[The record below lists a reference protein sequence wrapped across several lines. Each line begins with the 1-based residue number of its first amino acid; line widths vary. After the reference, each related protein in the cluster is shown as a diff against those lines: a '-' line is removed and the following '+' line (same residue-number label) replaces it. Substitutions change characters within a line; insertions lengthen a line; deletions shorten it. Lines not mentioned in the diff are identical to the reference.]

1 MKYRGR
7 YSCELPWQTRRGT
20 KVGSF
25 LILCGCLVLPAMAQ
39 QASFWSNSRTP
50 GTPEVTN
57 DTAAV
62 TLGLQ
67 FYSDVAGSVTAIRFY
82 KGPHNTGT
90 HIGNLW
96 SSSGQQLATVTFS
109 GETPSGWQQVNLSSP
124 VGISAKT
131 VYVVSYTAPK
141 GYYADDESFPWPSV
155 SAAPLHVSGSSPGV
169 YAYGSRSSFPNG
181 TWRSSNYFVDLV
193 FAAGAQPPPAGTY
206 TISGKVAG
214 SVAGL
219 TLSGTASK
227 STTTDAAGNYSFPGL
242 TNGSYLVAPS
252 QSGFTFS
259 PSTASESINGVN
271 IGGVN
276 FTASA
281 VPPNSGGGGSSSGG
295 SHTVSL
301 SWAAS
306 ASSDITGYKC
316 YRATVSGGPYV
327 QIDASLITG
336 TSYVDSSV
344 SAGQKYFYVMT
355 AVGANNVESGYS
367 NEAVAV
373 VPTS

>member
-1 MKYRGR
+1 
-7 YSCELPWQTRRGT
+7 
-20 KVGSF
+20 
-25 LILCGCLVLPAMAQ
+25 MAQ

-90 HIGNLW
+90 HVGSLW
-96 SSSGQQLATVTFS
+96 SSGGQQLATVTFS
-109 GETPSGWQQVNLSSP
+109 GETPSGWQQASLSSP
-124 VGISAKT
+124 VSIAAKA
-131 VYVVSYTAPK
+131 VYIVSYVAPK
-141 GYYADDESFPWPSV
+141 GYYPDDESFSWSTV

-169 YAYGSRSSFPNG
+169 YAYGSGSRFPTG
-181 TWRSSNYFVDLV
+181 AWRSSNYFVDLV
-193 FAAGAQPPPAGTY
+193 FAAGTQPPPTGTY
-206 TISGKVAG
+206 TISGKVTG
-214 SVAGL
+214 SAAML
-219 TLSGTASK
+219 TLSGAATK
-227 STTTDAAGNYSFPGL
+227 SATTDAAGNYSFSGL

-276 FTASA
+276 FTATA
-281 VPPNSGGGGSSSGG
+281 VPPTSGGGGGGGSSSGG

-344 SAGQKYFYVMT
+344 SSGQKYFYVTT
-355 AVGANNVESGYS
+355 AVGANNAESGYS

-373 VPTS
+373 VP